1 MKFKFN
7 TYQFFLLFGLIF
19 IQNAF
24 AQKVSDEEYNA
35 ATLNVYDDPD
45 KSIKVGIC
53 MFETSKDKPKRQ
65 INALLLLSNAYSSK
79 REYEKSL
86 DYAMQAKELS
96 KKSND
101 ARSEIA
107 VLNKIAAQYHQLG
120 INDKALQYLD
130 ESDQIISS
138 YPYQDSVQMVI
149 GNNHGV
155 RGFIYRDQLS
165 CDIAIDYFNRSIN
178 QYKKD
183 LANNKTMANMSVVTY
198 NKGNCFVTLGQMDS
212 AQITLEQSLN
222 LAIRADA
229 KSLEAFS
236 RKGLAEVYTLQ
247 GNYSEAIAE
256 LNNALEISKNV
267 GDLVLNQGLYKGLAD
282 NYLATNDWEQ
292 YQLYYNKY
300 IQTETQNK
308 KSERE
313 TISSSLVKHF
323 EEINEEIN
331 KAKSTQG
338 IGILICVIL
347 ILAISIFIVFG
358 QIKFQKQFKSLKSQ
372 LKFSEKP

>member
-1 MKFKFN
+1 MNLNLK
-7 TYQFFLLFGLIF
+7 TYHFILFLGLNFFQIS
-19 IQNAF
+19 F

-35 ATLNVYDDPD
+35 ATLNVYDNPD
-45 KSIKVGIC
+45 KTIAVGIR
-53 MFETSKDKPKRQ
+53 MFETSKDQPKRQ

-86 DYAMQAKELS
+86 DYAIQAKELS

-130 ESDQIISS
+130 ESDKIIAT

-183 LANNKTMANMSVVTY
+183 LGNNKTLANMSVVTY

-212 AQITLEQSLN
+212 AKITLQQSLN
-222 LAIRADA
+222 LAIKAEA

-236 RKGLAEVYTLQ
+236 RKALAEVYTLQ
-247 GNYSEAIAE
+247 GNYSEAISE

-267 GDLVLNQGLYKGLAD
+267 GDLVLNQGIYKGLAD
-282 NYLATNDWEQ
+282 NFLAINNWEE
-292 YQLYYNKY
+292 YQKYYDKY
-300 IQTETQNK
+300 IETESQNK
-308 KSERE
+308 TEERK
-313 TISSSLVKHF
+313 TISTSLSKHS
-323 EEINEEIN
+323 EEIKNEMD
-331 KAKSTQG
+331 KVKSTYS
-338 IGILICVIL
+338 IAILLVVFAIIL
-347 ILAISIFIVFG
+347 LIAFIILG

-372 LKFSEKP
+372 LKFSDKA

>member
-1 MKFKFN
+1 MKFKFK
-7 TYQFFLLFGLIF
+7 TYNFILFLGLIF
-19 IQNAF
+19 SQISF

-45 KSIKVGIC
+45 KTIEVGIR
-53 MFETSKDKPKRQ
+53 MFETSRDKPKRQ

-86 DYAMQAKELS
+86 DYAIKARELS

-130 ESDQIISS
+130 ESDQIIAT

-183 LANNKTMANMSVVTY
+183 MGNNKTLANMSVVTY

-212 AQITLEQSLN
+212 AKITLQQSLN
-222 LAIRADA
+222 LAIRAEA

-247 GNYSEAIAE
+247 GNYNDAISE
-256 LNNALEISKNV
+256 LNKALEISKNV
-267 GDLVLNQGLYKGLAD
+267 GDLVLNQGIYKGFAD
-282 NYLATNDWEQ
+282 NYLAINNWEE
-292 YQLYYNKY
+292 YQKYYDKY
-300 IQTETQNK
+300 LETEAQNK
-308 KSERE
+308 TEERKTISVSLAKHSEEIKSE
-313 TISSSLVKHF
+313 IKDL
-323 EEINEEIN
+323 EI
-331 KAKSTQG
+331 KFG
-338 IGILICVIL
+338 IGFFVLIVVIL
-347 ILAISIFIVFG
+347 AMIVLIIFG
-358 QIKFQKQFKSLKSQ
+358 QIRFQKQFNALKSQ
-372 LKFSEKP
+372 LKFSQRD

>member
-1 MKFKFN
+1 MKWNFK

-19 IQNAF
+19 VQNTF
-24 AQKVSDEEYNA
+24 AQNVSDEEYNA
-35 ATLNVYDDPD
+35 AMLNVYDDPD
-45 KSIKVGIC
+45 KAIEIGIR
-53 MFETSKDKPKRQ
+53 MFETSNDKPKRQ
-65 INALLLLSNAYSSK
+65 INALLLLSNAYTSK

-86 DYAMQAKELS
+86 DYAIQAKELS

-130 ESDQIISS
+130 ESDQIIAA
-138 YPYQDSVQMVI
+138 YPHKDSVQMVI

-183 LANNKTMANMSVVTY
+183 LGNNKTMANMSVVTY

-212 AQITLEQSLN
+212 ARITLEQSLN
-222 LAIRADA
+222 LAIKADA

-247 GNYSEAIAE
+247 GNYNEAIAQ
-256 LNNALEISKNV
+256 LKNALDISKNV

-292 YQLYYNKY
+292 YQFYYNLY
-300 IQTETQNK
+300 IKTETQNK
-308 KSERE
+308 KEERK
-313 TISSSLVKHF
+313 TISSSLAKHAA
-323 EEINEEIN
+323 EVNEEM
-331 KAKSTQG
+331 KVLKSTYG
-338 IGILICVIL
+338 LGILICVIL
-347 ILAISIFIVFG
+347 ILTITIFIIFG

-372 LKFSEKP
+372 LKFSEKN

>member
-1 MKFKFN
+1 MKSKLK
-7 TYQFFLLFGLIF
+7 TYHFFLLFGLIF

-24 AQKVSDEEYNA
+24 SQKVSDEEYNA
-35 ATLNVYDDPD
+35 ATLNVYDNPD
-45 KSIKVGIC
+45 KAIEVGIR

-65 INALLLLSNAYSSK
+65 INALLLISNAYSSK

-86 DYAMQAKELS
+86 DYAIQAKELS
-96 KKSND
+96 KKSDD

-130 ESDQIISS
+130 ESDQIIAS
-138 YPYQDSVQMVI
+138 YPHKDSVQMVI

-183 LANNKTMANMSVVTY
+183 LGNNKTLANMSVVTY

-212 AQITLEQSLN
+212 ARITLEQSLN
-222 LAIRADA
+222 FAIKADA

-247 GNYSEAIAE
+247 GNYSQAILE

-267 GDLVLNQGLYKGLAD
+267 GDLVLNQGIYKGLAD
-282 NYLATNDWEQ
+282 NYLAINNWDE
-292 YQLYYNKY
+292 YQNYYNKY
-300 IQTETQNK
+300 LETETQNRNE
-308 KSERE
+308 ERK
-313 TISSSLVKHF
+313 TISTSLSKHS
-323 EEINEEIN
+323 EEIN
-331 KAKSTQG
+331 KEINSIKSTYTFA
-338 IGILICVIL
+338 IFAAV
-347 ILAISIFIVFG
+347 ISILLLISLIIFG

-372 LKFSEKP
+372 LKF